1 MRPRRLELDGF
12 GSFREPTVIDLTDAD
27 YFVLVGATGSGK
39 STVIDAICFALYGS
53 VPRYEHKGLVAPVV
67 SHGKL
72 RARVR
77 LDFSL
82 GEAEYTAVRV
92 VRRTKTGASTPEAR
106 LECAGEVLAGTADE
120 LTDAA
125 ARLIGLDFDHFCKC
139 VVLPQGEF
147 SRFLHD
153 KPSERGELVTKL
165 LNLGIYDRMREAAS
179 GRAARMRG
187 ECEGMESRLG
197 DLSWATTE
205 VLDEA
210 QTRLDRLRALQET
223 VSSTSDELH
232 KLATAALEAR
242 TAERQARSWIAL
254 LAGLEAPEGI
264 TELGRVTAEARLA
277 LDDAKAQAAAAE
289 AALEEAGSIRAALG
303 DRAPLAA
310 AIEERRRRDELEASI
325 AATGPALAEASQL
338 ERTALAD
345 HHSARGACEAAGR
358 AEAKLR
364 DAHAAHHLA
373 SRLHVGDSCPVC
385 EQEVSKLPTLEV
397 PADLEEARMAVT
409 EAVEQLEKT
418 AGVLQRARET
428 LTGVQTQRKVLEDLA
443 STLDERL
450 RAYPDAGEVL
460 SALEAVDAAE
470 AALLDAR
477 VADNEARQAERSAR
491 EALEEAVTA
500 EKGARR
506 EFERSREALIPLGPP
521 SPSDDLATDWAALTS
536 WAGTRSAELGSAAA
550 ASESEA
556 EEMDKR
562 RTVLIE
568 DLERACLDCEVD
580 HLGGRFHEAVVEAAA
595 EAGAE
600 LKVARVAAEEAA
612 GLRVRLDKRRKEEQL
627 ASAMALYLSGH
638 QGRFKPWII
647 NEALRRLVEG
657 ANRVLLELSGEQY
670 SLGVAGSGS
679 FVVTDHFNASETRSA
694 RTLSGGE
701 TFLASLALA
710 LALSDQLAEL
720 AAEGAARLDAIFLDE
735 GFGTLDP
742 DTLDVVAETVDKLAA
757 QGRMVGI
764 VTHVRELAERVPLQL
779 RVNKNEKTSTVET
792 VPA

>member
-92 VRRTKTGASTPEAR
+92 VRRTKSGATTPEAR
-106 LECAGEVLAGTADE
+106 LECAGEVVAGTADE

-179 GRAARMRG
+179 GRAAGMRG
-187 ECEGMESRLG
+187 ECESMESRLG

-205 VLDEA
+205 VLEEA
-210 QTRLDRLRALQET
+210 QTRLDRLRTLQET

-232 KLATAALEAR
+232 KLATAALEAQ

-254 LAGLEAPEGI
+254 LAGLEAPKDI

-277 LDDAKAQAAAAE
+277 LEDAMASAAAAE
-289 AALEEAGSIRAALG
+289 ATLDEAGSVRAALG

-310 AIEERRRRDELEASI
+310 AIEECRRRDELEASI
-325 AATGPALAEASQL
+325 AATEPTLAEASQL

-345 HHSARGACEAAGR
+345 HDSARVAREAA
-358 AEAKLR
+358 AHTEVKLR

-373 SRLHVGDSCPVC
+373 SHLHVGDSCPVC
-385 EQEVSKLPTLEV
+385 EQEVLKLPTLEV
-397 PADLEEARMAVT
+397 PADLEEARKAVT
-409 EAVEQLEKT
+409 EAEGRLEKT
-418 AGVLQRARET
+418 AGALQRARET

-450 RAYPDAGEVL
+450 RAYPEAGDVRA
-460 SALEAVDAAE
+460 ALEAVDAAE

-477 VADNEARQAERSAR
+477 VADNEARQTERSAR

-521 SPSDDLATDWAALTS
+521 SPTDDLAADWAALTA
-536 WAGTRSAELGSAAA
+536 WAGARSAALESAAA

-556 EEMDKR
+556 EELDKR

-595 EAGAE
+595 ETGAQ
-600 LKVARVAAEEAA
+600 LKVARAAAEEAA

-647 NEALRRLVEG
+647 NEALRLLVEG
-657 ANRVLLELSGEQY
+657 ANRVLLELSGGQY